1 MRAQLKAISILGVL
15 NYAQYRYSISKKR
28 KLEEVFSNGSTN
40 YRVSD
45 IYRVLALAL
54 SRSLF
59 PFSTLYH
66 SRLFM
71 REEELYVCVVDPGHP
86 LIRNAHP
93 YPAHLKY
100 GSSPTLLVEHQ
111 VVRVAEGRHDRE

>member
-1 MRAQLKAISILGVL
+1 MRAPLKAIFIIGVL

-28 KLEEVFSNGSTN
+28 KLEVVLSNSSTN

-45 IYRVLALAL
+45 IHRVLALPL

-66 SRLFM
+66 SMLFM
-71 REEELYVCVVDPGHP
+71 KGEELYVCVVDPAYP
-86 LIRNAHP
+86 LIRYAHP
-93 YPAHLKY
+93 CPAHLKY

-111 VVRVAEGRHDRE
+111 VVRVVEDQHDRE

>member
-1 MRAQLKAISILGVL
+1 MRAPLKAIFILGVL

-28 KLEEVFSNGSTN
+28 KLEVVLSNSSTN

-45 IYRVLALAL
+45 IHRVLALPL

-66 SRLFM
+66 SVLFM
-71 REEELYVCVVDPGHP
+71 KGEELYVCAADPAYP
-86 LIRNAHP
+86 LIRYA
-93 YPAHLKY
+93 YPCPTHLKY
-100 GSSPTLLVEHQ
+100 GSSPTLLVEYQ
-111 VVRVAEGRHDRE
+111 VMRVAKDLRGKE